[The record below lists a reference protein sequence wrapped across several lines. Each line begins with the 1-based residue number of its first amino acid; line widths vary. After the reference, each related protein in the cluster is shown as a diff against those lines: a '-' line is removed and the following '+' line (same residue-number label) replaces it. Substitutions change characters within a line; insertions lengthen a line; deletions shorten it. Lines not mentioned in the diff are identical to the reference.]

1 MEAADVHAPN
11 ADLIATQSN
20 RSEEMKLRALRHS
33 SAVRANPRPAGQLSR
48 RRLVVLLAVSAGA
61 LATLA
66 GCGGDENLTRDNYN
80 FPGAKKDGTGRY
92 KSSQTL

>member
-1 MEAADVHAPN
+1 MPAPTHGR
-11 ADLIATQSN
+11 IATHTQG
-20 RSEEMKLRALRHS
+20 SEEVKLLAERHL
-33 SAVRANPRPAGQLSR
+33 SAVRANPRPAGQVSR
-48 RRLVVLLAVSAGA
+48 RRLVVLLAVSASA

-66 GCGGDENLTRDNYN
+66 GCGGDENLTRDHYN